1 MSMVINT
8 NVSSLTAQRNL
19 AKTGLGLETAMA
31 RLSSGLRI
39 NSAKDDA
46 AGLAI
51 SERMTAQ
58 VNGLTQARRN
68 ANDGISVAQTAEGAL
83 QTSGDIL
90 QRVRTLAVQSA
101 NDTNS
106 SSDRQ
111 ALQAE
116 VSQLISEFDRVA
128 TTTQFNG
135 LNLLDGNF
143 SKTQFQVGANA
154 NQTITFGI
162 GSTKAVDMASFGV
175 SGDVTASSSM
185 VAASVAVSDGS
196 VSNVNRFQTQDLV
209 IKSKGMAGTVN
220 LGGTGMSADKIAA
233 TINAQ
238 QSNTGGVTAR
248 AETYAFLTLS
258 NSTGQMALD
267 FNLNGVGI
275 QAFSSNG
282 STDMDGL
289 VTSIND
295 RSGATGVVAQK
306 VDVPGTAGTY
316 RVQLF
321 ASDGRDIQMTSV
333 TAASGTGGAT
343 SSALGLQGA
352 YDNNGTVTT
361 AGTLASFQ
369 AAGATG
375 VVAQKVDVPGV
386 AGTYRVQ
393 LFAADGRDI
402 KMTSV
407 TAASGTGGATSTALG
422 LQGAYDNN
430 GTVTTAGSL
439 ASFQATGSVTGSR
452 NSTVGGRVIIAN
464 DTAYTL
470 TSTIGGTTGGLFA
483 VASTATMAGAKTG
496 ALSTV
501 DISTVLG
508 SNKALGIIDAA
519 LSRVNST
526 RANLG
531 ALQNRFQMTIN
542 NLQTTSD
549 NLAASRSRIKDADF
563 AEETAAMSRWNVLQ
577 SAGTAML
584 AQANQGP
591 QAAMQLLR

>member
-1 MSMVINT
+1 MAMVINT

-19 AKTGLGLETAMA
+19 SKTGLGLETAMA

-58 VNGLTQARRN
+58 VNGLSQARRN

-90 QRVRTLAVQSA
+90 QRIRTLAVQSA

-116 VSQLISEFDRVA
+116 TSQLISEFDRIA

-185 VAASVAVSDGS
+185 VAASAAVSDGS
-196 VSNVNRFQTQDLV
+196 TANVNRFQTQDLV

-220 LGGTGMSADKIAA
+220 LKASMSADKIAA
-233 TINAQ
+233 SINAQ

-248 AETYAFLTLS
+248 AETYAFLTLT

-275 QAFSSNG
+275 QAFSSSG

-306 VDVPGTAGTY
+306 VDVPGTGNAGTY

-321 ASDGRDIQMTSV
+321 AADGRDIKMTSV

-361 AGTLASFQ
+361 
-369 AAGATG
+369 
-375 VVAQKVDVPGV
+375 V
-386 AGTYRVQ
+386 
-393 LFAADGRDI
+393 
-402 KMTSV
+402 
-407 TAASGTGGATSTALG
+407 
-422 LQGAYDNN
+422 
-430 GTVTTAGSL
+430 GSL
-439 ASFQATGSVTGSR
+439 ASFSATGSVNGNR

-470 TSTIGGTTGGLFA
+470 TSSITATSGGLFA

-501 DISTVLG
+501 DISTVMG

-531 ALQNRFQMTIN
+531 ALQNRFQMTID

-563 AEETAAMSRWNVLQ
+563 AEETATMSRWNVLQ

>member
-1 MSMVINT
+1 MAMVINT

-58 VNGLTQARRN
+58 VNGLNQARRN

-90 QRVRTLAVQSA
+90 QRIRTLSVQSA

-106 SSDRQ
+106 SADRQ

-116 VSQLISEFDRVA
+116 VSQLISEFDRIA

-175 SGDVTASSSM
+175 SGDVTASSTM
-185 VAASVAVSDGS
+185 VGASAAVSDGS
-196 VSNVNRFQTQDLV
+196 ASNVNRFQTQDLL

-220 LGGTGMSADKIAA
+220 LQASMSADKIAA
-233 TINAQ
+233 SINAQ

-258 NSTGQMALD
+258 NSSGQMAMD

-306 VDVPGTAGTY
+306 VDVPGSAGNY

-321 ASDGRDIQMTSV
+321 AADGRDIKMTSV

-361 AGTLASFQ
+361 
-369 AAGATG
+369 
-375 VVAQKVDVPGV
+375 V
-386 AGTYRVQ
+386 
-393 LFAADGRDI
+393 
-402 KMTSV
+402 
-407 TAASGTGGATSTALG
+407 
-422 LQGAYDNN
+422 
-430 GTVTTAGSL
+430 GSL
-439 ASFQATGSVTGSR
+439 ASFSATGSSNGNR

-483 VASTATMAGAKTG
+483 VGSTATIAGAKTG

-519 LSRVNST
+519 LSRVNNT

-531 ALQNRFQMTIN
+531 ALQNRFQMTID

-563 AEETAAMSRWNVLQ
+563 AEETATMSRWNVLQ

>member
-1 MSMVINT
+1 MAMVINT

-90 QRVRTLAVQSA
+90 QRIRTLSVQSA

-116 VSQLISEFDRVA
+116 VSQLISEFDRIA

-185 VAASVAVSDGS
+185 VAASAAVPDGS
-196 VSNVNRFQTQDLV
+196 TANVNRFQTQDLV

-220 LGGTGMSADKIAA
+220 LQASMSAGKIAA
-233 TINAQ
+233 SINAQ

-258 NSTGQMALD
+258 NSSGQMAMD

-306 VDVPGTAGTY
+306 VDVPGTGNAGTY

-321 ASDGRDIQMTSV
+321 AADGRDIKMTSV

-361 AGTLASFQ
+361 
-369 AAGATG
+369 
-375 VVAQKVDVPGV
+375 V
-386 AGTYRVQ
+386 
-393 LFAADGRDI
+393 
-402 KMTSV
+402 
-407 TAASGTGGATSTALG
+407 
-422 LQGAYDNN
+422 
-430 GTVTTAGSL
+430 GSL
-439 ASFQATGSVTGSR
+439 ASFSATGSVNGNR

-470 TSTIGGTTGGLFA
+470 TSSAASSGGLFA
-483 VASTATMAGAKTG
+483 VGSTATVAGAKTG

-519 LSRVNST
+519 LSRVNNT

-531 ALQNRFQMTIN
+531 ALQNRFQMTID

-563 AEETAAMSRWNVLQ
+563 AEETATMSRWNVLQ

>member
-162 GSTKAVDMASFGV
+162 GSTRAVDMASFGV

-220 LGGTGMSADKIAA
+220 LGGSGMSADKIAA

-258 NSTGQMALD
+258 NSSGQMAFD

-275 QAFSSNG
+275 QAFSSSG
-282 STDMDGL
+282 SVDMDGL

-306 VDVPGTAGTY
+306 VDVPGTGNAGTY

-321 ASDGRDIQMTSV
+321 AS
-333 TAASGTGGAT
+333 
-343 SSALGLQGA
+343 
-352 YDNNGTVTT
+352 
-361 AGTLASFQ
+361 
-369 AAGATG
+369 
-375 VVAQKVDVPGV
+375 
-386 AGTYRVQ
+386 
-393 LFAADGRDI
+393 DGRDI

-407 TAASGTGGATSTALG
+407 TAASGTGGATSSTFA

-439 ASFQATGSVTGSR
+439 ASFQATGSITGNR

-470 TSTIGGTTGGLFA
+470 TTNISAGTTGGLFA
-483 VASTATMAGAKTG
+483 VSSTATMAGAKTG

-519 LSRVNST
+519 LSRVNNT

-563 AEETAAMSRWNVLQ
+563 AEETATMSRWNVLQ

>member
-1 MSMVINT
+1 MAMVINT

-90 QRVRTLAVQSA
+90 QRIRTLSVQSA

-106 SSDRQ
+106 SADRQ

-116 VSQLISEFDRVA
+116 VSQLISEFDRIA

-175 SGDVTASSSM
+175 SGDVTASSTM
-185 VAASVAVSDGS
+185 VGASAAVSDGS
-196 VSNVNRFQTQDLV
+196 ASNVNRFLAQDLL

-220 LGGTGMSADKIAA
+220 LQASMSADKIAA
-233 TINAQ
+233 SINAQ

-258 NSTGQMALD
+258 NSSGQMAMD

-306 VDVPGTAGTY
+306 VDVPGTGNAGTY

-321 ASDGRDIQMTSV
+321 AADGRDIKMTSV

-361 AGTLASFQ
+361 
-369 AAGATG
+369 
-375 VVAQKVDVPGV
+375 V
-386 AGTYRVQ
+386 
-393 LFAADGRDI
+393 
-402 KMTSV
+402 
-407 TAASGTGGATSTALG
+407 
-422 LQGAYDNN
+422 
-430 GTVTTAGSL
+430 GSL
-439 ASFQATGSVTGSR
+439 ASFSATGSVNGNR

-483 VASTATMAGAKTG
+483 VGSTATIAGAKTG

-519 LSRVNST
+519 LSRVNNT

-531 ALQNRFQMTIN
+531 ALQNRFQMTID

-563 AEETAAMSRWNVLQ
+563 AEETATMSRWNVLQ

>member
-1 MSMVINT
+1 MAMVINT

-90 QRVRTLAVQSA
+90 QRIRTLSVQSA

-106 SSDRQ
+106 SADRQ

-116 VSQLISEFDRVA
+116 VSQLISEFDRIA

-175 SGDVTASSSM
+175 SGDVTASSTM
-185 VAASVAVSDGS
+185 VGASAAVSDGS
-196 VSNVNRFQTQDLV
+196 ASNVNRFLAQDLL

-220 LGGTGMSADKIAA
+220 LQSGMSADKIAA
-233 TINAQ
+233 SINAQ

-258 NSTGQMALD
+258 NSSGQMAMD

-306 VDVPGTAGTY
+306 VDVPGSAGTY

-321 ASDGRDIQMTSV
+321 AADGRDIQMTSV

-361 AGTLASFQ
+361 
-369 AAGATG
+369 
-375 VVAQKVDVPGV
+375 V
-386 AGTYRVQ
+386 
-393 LFAADGRDI
+393 
-402 KMTSV
+402 
-407 TAASGTGGATSTALG
+407 
-422 LQGAYDNN
+422 
-430 GTVTTAGSL
+430 GSL
-439 ASFQATGSVTGSR
+439 ASFSATGSVNGNR

-483 VASTATMAGAKTG
+483 VGSTATIAGAKTG

-519 LSRVNST
+519 LSRVNNT

-531 ALQNRFQMTIN
+531 ALQNRFQMTID

-563 AEETAAMSRWNVLQ
+563 AEETATMSRWNVLQ

>member
-90 QRVRTLAVQSA
+90 QRIRTLAVQSA

-116 VSQLISEFDRVA
+116 TSQLISEFDRIA

-175 SGDVTASSSM
+175 SGDVTASSTM
-185 VAASVAVSDGS
+185 VGASAAVSDGS
-196 VSNVNRFQTQDLV
+196 ASNVNRFQTQDLV

-220 LGGTGMSADKIAA
+220 LQASMSADKIAA
-233 TINAQ
+233 SINAQ

-258 NSTGQMALD
+258 NSSGQMAMD

-306 VDVPGTAGTY
+306 VDVPGTGNAGTY

-321 ASDGRDIQMTSV
+321 AADGRDIKMTSV

-361 AGTLASFQ
+361 
-369 AAGATG
+369 
-375 VVAQKVDVPGV
+375 V
-386 AGTYRVQ
+386 
-393 LFAADGRDI
+393 
-402 KMTSV
+402 
-407 TAASGTGGATSTALG
+407 
-422 LQGAYDNN
+422 
-430 GTVTTAGSL
+430 GSL
-439 ASFQATGSVTGSR
+439 ASFSATGSVNGNR

-470 TSTIGGTTGGLFA
+470 TSSISATTGGLFA
-483 VASTATMAGAKTG
+483 VGSTATIAGAKTG

-501 DISTVLG
+501 DISTVMG

-519 LSRVNST
+519 LSRVNNT

-531 ALQNRFQMTIN
+531 ALQNRFQMTID

-563 AEETAAMSRWNVLQ
+563 AEETATMSRWNVLQ

>member
-1 MSMVINT
+1 MAMVINT

-58 VNGLTQARRN
+58 VNGLNQARRN

-90 QRVRTLAVQSA
+90 QRIRTLSVQSA

-116 VSQLISEFDRVA
+116 VSQLISEFDRIA

-175 SGDVTASSSM
+175 SGDVTASSTM
-185 VAASVAVSDGS
+185 VGASAAVSDGS
-196 VSNVNRFQTQDLV
+196 ASNVNRFLAQDLL

-220 LGGTGMSADKIAA
+220 LQASMSADKIAA
-233 TINAQ
+233 SINAQ

-258 NSTGQMALD
+258 NSSGQMAMD

-306 VDVPGTAGTY
+306 VDVPGTGNAGTY

-321 ASDGRDIQMTSV
+321 AADGRDIQMTSV

-343 SSALGLQGA
+343 STGLGLQGA

-361 AGTLASFQ
+361 
-369 AAGATG
+369 
-375 VVAQKVDVPGV
+375 V
-386 AGTYRVQ
+386 
-393 LFAADGRDI
+393 
-402 KMTSV
+402 
-407 TAASGTGGATSTALG
+407 
-422 LQGAYDNN
+422 
-430 GTVTTAGSL
+430 GSL
-439 ASFQATGSVTGSR
+439 ASFSATGSVNGNR

-483 VASTATMAGAKTG
+483 VGSTATVAGAKTG

-519 LSRVNST
+519 LSRVNNT

-531 ALQNRFQMTIN
+531 ALQNRFQMTID

-563 AEETAAMSRWNVLQ
+563 AEETATMSRWNVLQ

>member
-1 MSMVINT
+1 MAMVINT

-58 VNGLTQARRN
+58 VNGLNQARRN

-90 QRVRTLAVQSA
+90 QRIRTLSVQSA

-106 SSDRQ
+106 SADRQ

-116 VSQLISEFDRVA
+116 VSQLISEFDRIA

-175 SGDVTASSSM
+175 SGDVTASSTM
-185 VAASVAVSDGS
+185 VGASAAVSDGS
-196 VSNVNRFQTQDLV
+196 ASNVNRFQTQDLL

-220 LGGTGMSADKIAA
+220 LQASMSADKIAA
-233 TINAQ
+233 SINAQ

-258 NSTGQMALD
+258 NSSGQMAMD

-306 VDVPGTAGTY
+306 VDVPGTGNAGTY

-321 ASDGRDIQMTSV
+321 AADGRDIKMTSV

-361 AGTLASFQ
+361 
-369 AAGATG
+369 
-375 VVAQKVDVPGV
+375 V
-386 AGTYRVQ
+386 
-393 LFAADGRDI
+393 
-402 KMTSV
+402 
-407 TAASGTGGATSTALG
+407 
-422 LQGAYDNN
+422 
-430 GTVTTAGSL
+430 GSL
-439 ASFQATGSVTGSR
+439 ASFSATGSVNGNR

-483 VASTATMAGAKTG
+483 VGSTATIAGAKTG

-519 LSRVNST
+519 LSRVNNT

-531 ALQNRFQMTIN
+531 ALQNRFQMTID

-563 AEETAAMSRWNVLQ
+563 AEETATMSRWNVLQ

>member
-1 MSMVINT
+1 MAMVINT

-90 QRVRTLAVQSA
+90 QRIRTLSVQSA

-116 VSQLISEFDRVA
+116 VSQLISEFDRIA

-175 SGDVTASSSM
+175 SGDVTASSTM
-185 VAASVAVSDGS
+185 VGASAAVSDGS
-196 VSNVNRFQTQDLV
+196 ASNVNRFQTQDLL

-220 LGGTGMSADKIAA
+220 LQASMSADKIAA
-233 TINAQ
+233 SINAQ

-258 NSTGQMALD
+258 NSSGQMAMD

-306 VDVPGTAGTY
+306 VDVPGTGNAGTY

-321 ASDGRDIQMTSV
+321 AADGRDIKMTSV

-361 AGTLASFQ
+361 
-369 AAGATG
+369 
-375 VVAQKVDVPGV
+375 V
-386 AGTYRVQ
+386 
-393 LFAADGRDI
+393 
-402 KMTSV
+402 
-407 TAASGTGGATSTALG
+407 
-422 LQGAYDNN
+422 
-430 GTVTTAGSL
+430 GSL
-439 ASFQATGSVTGSR
+439 ASFSATGSVNGNR

-483 VASTATMAGAKTG
+483 VGSTATVAGAKTG

-519 LSRVNST
+519 LSRVNNT

-531 ALQNRFQMTIN
+531 ALQNRFQMTID

-563 AEETAAMSRWNVLQ
+563 AEETATMSRWNVLQ

>member
-1 MSMVINT
+1 MAMVINT

-90 QRVRTLAVQSA
+90 QRIRTLSVQSA

-106 SSDRQ
+106 SADRQ

-116 VSQLISEFDRVA
+116 VSQLISEFDRIA

-175 SGDVTASSSM
+175 SGDVTASSTM
-185 VAASVAVSDGS
+185 VGASAAVSDGS
-196 VSNVNRFQTQDLV
+196 ASNVNRFQTQDLV

-220 LGGTGMSADKIAA
+220 LQASMSADKIAA
-233 TINAQ
+233 SINAQ

-258 NSTGQMALD
+258 NSSGQMAMD

-306 VDVPGTAGTY
+306 VDVPGSAGNY

-321 ASDGRDIQMTSV
+321 AADGRDIKMTSV

-361 AGTLASFQ
+361 
-369 AAGATG
+369 
-375 VVAQKVDVPGV
+375 V
-386 AGTYRVQ
+386 
-393 LFAADGRDI
+393 
-402 KMTSV
+402 
-407 TAASGTGGATSTALG
+407 
-422 LQGAYDNN
+422 
-430 GTVTTAGSL
+430 GSL
-439 ASFQATGSVTGSR
+439 ASFSATGSVNGNR

-483 VASTATMAGAKTG
+483 VGSTATIAGAKTG

-519 LSRVNST
+519 LSRVNNT

-531 ALQNRFQMTIN
+531 ALQNRFQMTID

-563 AEETAAMSRWNVLQ
+563 AEETATMSRWNVLQ

>member
-1 MSMVINT
+1 MAMVINT

-58 VNGLTQARRN
+58 VNGLNQARRN

-90 QRVRTLAVQSA
+90 QRIRTLSVQSA

-116 VSQLISEFDRVA
+116 VSQLISEFDRIA

-175 SGDVTASSSM
+175 SGDVTASSTM
-185 VAASVAVSDGS
+185 VGASAAVSDGS
-196 VSNVNRFQTQDLV
+196 ASNVNRFLAQDLL

-220 LGGTGMSADKIAA
+220 LQASMSADKIAA
-233 TINAQ
+233 SINAQ

-258 NSTGQMALD
+258 NSSGQMAMD

-306 VDVPGTAGTY
+306 VDVPGTGNAGTY

-321 ASDGRDIQMTSV
+321 AADGRDIKMTSV

-361 AGTLASFQ
+361 
-369 AAGATG
+369 
-375 VVAQKVDVPGV
+375 V
-386 AGTYRVQ
+386 
-393 LFAADGRDI
+393 
-402 KMTSV
+402 
-407 TAASGTGGATSTALG
+407 
-422 LQGAYDNN
+422 
-430 GTVTTAGSL
+430 GSL
-439 ASFQATGSVTGSR
+439 ASFSATGSVNGNR

-483 VASTATMAGAKTG
+483 VGSTATVAGAKTG

-519 LSRVNST
+519 LSRVNNT

-531 ALQNRFQMTIN
+531 ALQNRFQMTID

-563 AEETAAMSRWNVLQ
+563 AEETATMSRWNVLQ

>member
-1 MSMVINT
+1 MAMVINT

-58 VNGLTQARRN
+58 VNGLNQARRN

-90 QRVRTLAVQSA
+90 QRIRTLSVQSA

-106 SSDRQ
+106 SADRQ

-116 VSQLISEFDRVA
+116 VSQLISEFDRIA

-175 SGDVTASSSM
+175 SGDVTASSTM
-185 VAASVAVSDGS
+185 VGASAAVSDGS
-196 VSNVNRFQTQDLV
+196 ASNVNRFQTQDLV

-220 LGGTGMSADKIAA
+220 LQASMSADKIAA
-233 TINAQ
+233 SINAQ

-258 NSTGQMALD
+258 NSSGQMAMD

-306 VDVPGTAGTY
+306 VDVPGTGNAGTY

-321 ASDGRDIQMTSV
+321 AADGRDIKMTSV

-361 AGTLASFQ
+361 
-369 AAGATG
+369 
-375 VVAQKVDVPGV
+375 V
-386 AGTYRVQ
+386 
-393 LFAADGRDI
+393 
-402 KMTSV
+402 
-407 TAASGTGGATSTALG
+407 
-422 LQGAYDNN
+422 
-430 GTVTTAGSL
+430 GSL
-439 ASFQATGSVTGSR
+439 ASFSATGSVNGNR

-483 VASTATMAGAKTG
+483 VGSTATIAGAKTG

-519 LSRVNST
+519 LSRVNNT

-531 ALQNRFQMTIN
+531 ALQNRFQMTID

-563 AEETAAMSRWNVLQ
+563 AEETATMSRWNVLQ

>member
-1 MSMVINT
+1 M
-8 NVSSLTAQRNL
+8 
-19 AKTGLGLETAMA
+19 
-31 RLSSGLRI
+31 
-39 NSAKDDA
+39 
-46 AGLAI
+46 
-51 SERMTAQ
+51 
-58 VNGLTQARRN
+58 
-68 ANDGISVAQTAEGAL
+68 
-83 QTSGDIL
+83 
-90 QRVRTLAVQSA
+90 QSA

-116 VSQLISEFDRVA
+116 VSQLISEFDRIA

-175 SGDVTASSSM
+175 SGDVTASSTM
-185 VAASVAVSDGS
+185 VGASAAVSDGS
-196 VSNVNRFQTQDLV
+196 ASNVNRFLTQDLL

-220 LGGTGMSADKIAA
+220 LQSSMSADKIAA
-233 TINAQ
+233 SINAQ

-258 NSTGQMALD
+258 NSSGQMAMD

-306 VDVPGTAGTY
+306 VDVPSAAGTY

-321 ASDGRDIQMTSV
+321 ASDGRDIKMTSV

-352 YDNNGTVTT
+352 YDNNGTVT
-361 AGTLASFQ
+361 A
-369 AAGATG
+369 
-375 VVAQKVDVPGV
+375 V
-386 AGTYRVQ
+386 
-393 LFAADGRDI
+393 
-402 KMTSV
+402 
-407 TAASGTGGATSTALG
+407 
-422 LQGAYDNN
+422 
-430 GTVTTAGSL
+430 GSL
-439 ASFQATGSVTGSR
+439 ASFSATGSSNGNR

-470 TSTIGGTTGGLFA
+470 TSTIAGSTGGLFA
-483 VASTATMAGAKTG
+483 VGSTATIAGAKTG

-519 LSRVNST
+519 LSRVNNT

-531 ALQNRFQMTIN
+531 ALQNRFQMTID

-563 AEETAAMSRWNVLQ
+563 AEETATMSRWNVLQ

>member
-1 MSMVINT
+1 MAMVINT

-58 VNGLTQARRN
+58 VNGLSQARRN

-185 VAASVAVSDGS
+185 VAASAVVSDGS
-196 VSNVNRFQTQDLV
+196 ASNVNRFQTQDLL

-220 LGGTGMSADKIAA
+220 LGGSGMSADKIAA

-306 VDVPGTAGTY
+306 VDVPGTGNAGTY

-343 SSALGLQGA
+343 SSA
-352 YDNNGTVTT
+352 
-361 AGTLASFQ
+361 
-369 AAGATG
+369 
-375 VVAQKVDVPGV
+375 
-386 AGTYRVQ
+386 
-393 LFAADGRDI
+393 FA
-402 KMTSV
+402 
-407 TAASGTGGATSTALG
+407 

-439 ASFQATGSVTGSR
+439 ASFSATGSSNGNR

-470 TSTIGGTTGGLFA
+470 TSSAASSGGLFA
-483 VASTATMAGAKTG
+483 VGSTATIAGAKTG

-519 LSRVNST
+519 LSRVNNT

-563 AEETAAMSRWNVLQ
+563 AEETATMSRWNVLQ

>member
-1 MSMVINT
+1 MAMVINT

-58 VNGLTQARRN
+58 VNGLNQARRN

-90 QRVRTLAVQSA
+90 QRIRTLSVQSA

-106 SSDRQ
+106 SADRQ

-116 VSQLISEFDRVA
+116 VSQLISEFDRIA

-175 SGDVTASSSM
+175 SGDVTASSTM
-185 VAASVAVSDGS
+185 VGASAAVSDGS
-196 VSNVNRFQTQDLV
+196 ASNVNRFQAQDLL

-220 LGGTGMSADKIAA
+220 LQASMSADKIAA
-233 TINAQ
+233 SINAQ

-258 NSTGQMALD
+258 NSSGQMAMD

-306 VDVPGTAGTY
+306 VDVPGTGNAGTY

-321 ASDGRDIQMTSV
+321 AADGRDIKMTSV

-361 AGTLASFQ
+361 
-369 AAGATG
+369 
-375 VVAQKVDVPGV
+375 V
-386 AGTYRVQ
+386 
-393 LFAADGRDI
+393 
-402 KMTSV
+402 
-407 TAASGTGGATSTALG
+407 
-422 LQGAYDNN
+422 
-430 GTVTTAGSL
+430 GSL
-439 ASFQATGSVTGSR
+439 ASFSATGSVNGNR

-483 VASTATMAGAKTG
+483 VGSTATVAGAKTG

-519 LSRVNST
+519 LSRVNNT

-531 ALQNRFQMTIN
+531 ALQNRFQMTID

-563 AEETAAMSRWNVLQ
+563 AEETATMSRWNVLQ

>member
-90 QRVRTLAVQSA
+90 QRIRTLSVQSA

-116 VSQLISEFDRVA
+116 VSQLISEFDRIA

-175 SGDVTASSSM
+175 SGDVTASSTM
-185 VAASVAVSDGS
+185 VGASAAVSDGS
-196 VSNVNRFQTQDLV
+196 ASNVNRFLAQDLV

-220 LGGTGMSADKIAA
+220 LQSSMSADKIAA
-233 TINAQ
+233 SINAQ

-258 NSTGQMALD
+258 NSAGQMAFD

-306 VDVPGTAGTY
+306 VDVPGTGNAGTY

-321 ASDGRDIQMTSV
+321 AADGRDIQMTSV

-361 AGTLASFQ
+361 
-369 AAGATG
+369 
-375 VVAQKVDVPGV
+375 V
-386 AGTYRVQ
+386 
-393 LFAADGRDI
+393 
-402 KMTSV
+402 
-407 TAASGTGGATSTALG
+407 
-422 LQGAYDNN
+422 
-430 GTVTTAGSL
+430 GSL
-439 ASFQATGSVTGSR
+439 ASFSATGSSNGNR

-470 TSTIGGTTGGLFA
+470 TSSIGGTTGGLFA
-483 VASTATMAGAKTG
+483 VGSTATIAGAKTG

-531 ALQNRFQMTIN
+531 ALQNRFQMTID

-563 AEETAAMSRWNVLQ
+563 AEETATMSRWNVLQ

>member
-90 QRVRTLAVQSA
+90 QRIRTLSVQSA

-116 VSQLISEFDRVA
+116 VSQLISEFDRIA

-175 SGDVTASSSM
+175 SGDVSVSSTMVGAS
-185 VAASVAVSDGS
+185 AAVSDGS
-196 VSNVNRFQTQDLV
+196 ASNVNRFLTQDLV

-220 LGGTGMSADKIAA
+220 LQASMSAGKIAA
-233 TINAQ
+233 SINAQ

-258 NSTGQMALD
+258 NSSGQMAMD

-295 RSGATGVVAQK
+295 RSGATGVTAQK
-306 VDVPGTAGTY
+306 VDVPGTGNAGTY

-321 ASDGRDIQMTSV
+321 AADGRDIQMTSV

-352 YDNNGTVTT
+352 YDNNGTITT
-361 AGTLASFQ
+361 
-369 AAGATG
+369 
-375 VVAQKVDVPGV
+375 V
-386 AGTYRVQ
+386 
-393 LFAADGRDI
+393 
-402 KMTSV
+402 
-407 TAASGTGGATSTALG
+407 
-422 LQGAYDNN
+422 
-430 GTVTTAGSL
+430 GSL
-439 ASFQATGSVTGSR
+439 ASFSATGSSNGNR

-470 TSTIGGTTGGLFA
+470 TSSIGGSTGGLFA
-483 VASTATMAGAKTG
+483 VASTATIAGAKTG

-519 LSRVNST
+519 LSRVNNT

-531 ALQNRFQMTIN
+531 ALQNRFQMTID

-563 AEETAAMSRWNVLQ
+563 AEETATMSRWNVLQ

>member
-1 MSMVINT
+1 M
-8 NVSSLTAQRNL
+8 
-19 AKTGLGLETAMA
+19 
-31 RLSSGLRI
+31 
-39 NSAKDDA
+39 
-46 AGLAI
+46 
-51 SERMTAQ
+51 
-58 VNGLTQARRN
+58 
-68 ANDGISVAQTAEGAL
+68 
-83 QTSGDIL
+83 
-90 QRVRTLAVQSA
+90 
-101 NDTNS
+101 
-106 SSDRQ
+106 
-111 ALQAE
+111 
-116 VSQLISEFDRVA
+116 
-128 TTTQFNG
+128 
-135 LNLLDGNF
+135 
-143 SKTQFQVGANA
+143 
-154 NQTITFGI
+154 
-162 GSTKAVDMASFGV
+162 
-175 SGDVTASSSM
+175 
-185 VAASVAVSDGS
+185 
-196 VSNVNRFQTQDLV
+196 
-209 IKSKGMAGTVN
+209 
-220 LGGTGMSADKIAA
+220 
-233 TINAQ
+233 
-238 QSNTGGVTAR
+238 TAR

-258 NSTGQMALD
+258 NSSGQMAMD

-306 VDVPGTAGTY
+306 VDVPGAAGTY

-321 ASDGRDIQMTSV
+321 AADGRDIQMTSV

-361 AGTLASFQ
+361 
-369 AAGATG
+369 
-375 VVAQKVDVPGV
+375 V
-386 AGTYRVQ
+386 
-393 LFAADGRDI
+393 
-402 KMTSV
+402 
-407 TAASGTGGATSTALG
+407 
-422 LQGAYDNN
+422 
-430 GTVTTAGSL
+430 GSL
-439 ASFQATGSVTGSR
+439 ASFSATGSSNGNR

-470 TSTIGGTTGGLFA
+470 TSSITATSGGLFA
-483 VASTATMAGAKTG
+483 VSASSTIAGAKTG

-519 LSRVNST
+519 LSRVNNT

-531 ALQNRFQMTIN
+531 ALQNRFQMTID

-563 AEETAAMSRWNVLQ
+563 AEETATMSRWNVLQ